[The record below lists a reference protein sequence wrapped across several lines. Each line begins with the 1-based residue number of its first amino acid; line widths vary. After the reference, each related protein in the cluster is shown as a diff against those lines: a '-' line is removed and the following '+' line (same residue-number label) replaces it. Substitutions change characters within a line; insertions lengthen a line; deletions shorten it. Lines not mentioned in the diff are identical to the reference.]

1 MKNNNY
7 CCSNLSEVVQYQNSK
22 QNQGTRRGPIQKDY
36 GVLLR
41 HIATIC
47 TEHCLI
53 CKQTAVFPPYDNGI
67 ELVDMAQAIV
77 EEIILKRNRFF
88 GVTQLDQN

>member
-1 MKNNNY
+1 MVF
-7 CCSNLSEVVQYQNSK
+7 CSDILLPFVQN
-22 QNQGTRRGPIQKDY
+22 TD
-36 GVLLR
+36 
-41 HIATIC
+41 
-47 TEHCLI
+47 CLI